1 MSSETLSQ
9 NEIDALLGGSRGAVP
24 VGGAVR
30 RDSRRDVQVYDFRR
44 PHRVSKERLRTL
56 EAMYERLVKGLEA
69 WLIGRV
75 REQVECK
82 LMSVEQY
89 SFGEFILSLPTP
101 CASYIVDI
109 RNTGGQQGVLDFG
122 HELAYFLVDRLFG
135 GGTSPVLMQRALT
148 PIERLAVRGVA
159 EKVMSLLGEIWLDH
173 VPLDIAH
180 SGFESSPD
188 ILQAA
193 RREDPVLVANI
204 EVKAGA
210 VSSLLLICLPFA
222 VLDRFFSGA
231 SQRQVNTMTGSDEE
245 IAATR
250 RRTERSLR
258 QTRAEV
264 SARLPEFRLSMRD
277 IATLT
282 TGGVLLTGIAKD
294 APITVRIAGQARF
307 AAAPGRVGRR
317 LAIRLTE
324 SLTPPPDAEELL
336 NQDADA

>member
-9 NEIDALLGGSRGAVP
+9 NEIDALLGGSRGAVS
-24 VGGAVR
+24 VGSGPR

-75 REQVECK
+75 REQVECR
-82 LMSVEQY
+82 LQSVEQY

-101 CASYIVDI
+101 CASYILDI
-109 RNTGGQQGVLDFG
+109 RNTGGQQGVMDFG

-135 GGTSPVLMQRALT
+135 GGASPVLMQRALT
-148 PIERLAVRGVA
+148 PIERLAVRGVS
-159 EKVMSLLGEIWLDH
+159 EKVMQLLTEIWQDH
-173 VPLDIAH
+173 VPLDLVQ

-204 EVKAGA
+204 EVTAGA

-231 SQRQVNTMTGSDEE
+231 SQRQVNTMTGSDDE

-264 SARLPEFRLSMRD
+264 AARLPEFRLSLRD
-277 IATLT
+277 IAALSA
-282 TGGVLLTGIAKD
+282 GGVLMTGIPRD
-294 APITVRIAGQARF
+294 APITVRISGQPRWN
-307 AAAPGRVGRR
+307 AAPGRVGRR
-317 LAIRLTE
+317 LAVRLTE
-324 SLTPPPDAEELL
+324 YIVPDTDDLPIT
-336 NQDADA
+336 DADA